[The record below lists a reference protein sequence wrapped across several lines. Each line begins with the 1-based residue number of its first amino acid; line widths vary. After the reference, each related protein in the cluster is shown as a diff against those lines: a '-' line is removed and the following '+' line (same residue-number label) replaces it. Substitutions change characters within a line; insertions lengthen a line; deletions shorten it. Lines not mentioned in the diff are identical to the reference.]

1 MLNSLA
7 QSSASQGKAAAT
19 ARVNK
24 IAAKTQVKYA
34 IVFVLLLA
42 AIAALGFFDFDVPMY
57 FFYSVQAYA
66 LLMGILHLWQMGKRF
81 GWRNQYSFY
90 QKLNLTVIILLIS
103 MIIQGIILYFCP
115 PLKNLFVSF
124 PFSLL
129 LFIFPL
135 LAVSTYEYAIAIPK
149 TIYKTWRYPE
159 NMHMPDMD
167 MIDFSNSHIIS
178 FLLRKNPKDITQSV
192 MKFKAPLDRLTFGEF
207 FYLCMFV
214 EYNEKNRENPVQ
226 YMNDSQ
232 QSYQWLF
239 YVKPQRWWQSRR
251 YIDPS
256 LTIRENKI
264 IENFV
269 IVSERVS

>member
-1 MLNSLA
+1 MLNSIV
-7 QSSASQGKAAAT
+7 QSQVSQGKAAAT
-19 ARVNK
+19 SRVNK

-34 IVFVLLLA
+34 TVFVLLLA
-42 AIAALGFFDFDVPMY
+42 AIAAFGFFDFEVHMY
-57 FFYSVQAYA
+57 FFYCVQVYA

-90 QKLNLTVIILLIS
+90 QKLNLSVIVLLVA
-103 MIIQGIILYFCP
+103 MAMQAIIIYFCKP
-115 PLKNLFVSF
+115 MHDLFIIF

-129 LFIFPL
+129 LFLFPL

-159 NMHMPDMD
+159 NMNMPDMD
-167 MIDFSNSHIIS
+167 RIDFSNSYIVS
-178 FLLRKNPKDITQSV
+178 FLLRKNPKDISQSV
-192 MKFKAPLDRLTFGEF
+192 MKFKAPLDRITFGEF

-214 EYNEKNRENPVQ
+214 EYNEKNREKPVQ
-226 YMNDSQ
+226 YLNDNQ

-239 YVKPQRWWQSRR
+239 HVKPQRWWPSRR

-264 IENFV
+264 NENFV